1 MRAMSD
7 EPRVRGWLPPRAPGA
22 QVTPR
27 FEPVPEEPPAPAEP
41 TAPEPPPASGWQPP
55 VAYRADPIAGPP
67 ALARAQQPRASGLAI
82 TAIVLGAL
90 GIALLLLSFGTWFP
104 ASLLCSGAAWACGI
118 AARNRADA
126 DPAARA
132 RGPAHA
138 AVVIGM
144 VGVGLGI
151 AAAVIWIVLISA
163 GVSIDDL
170 RDWLDRRLAQERR

>member
-1 MRAMSD
+1 MRPMSD
-7 EPRVRGWLPPRAPGA
+7 EPPVRGWLPPRAPGA
-22 QVTPR
+22 QATPR
-27 FEPVPEEPPAPAEP
+27 FEPEPPVPEPAV
-41 TAPEPPPASGWQPP
+41 ASDWQPP
-55 VAYRADPIAGPP
+55 VAERAAPAVARAD
-67 ALARAQQPRASGLAI
+67 QPRAGGLAI

-90 GIALLLLSFGTWFP
+90 GIGLLLLSLGTWFP
-104 ASLLCSGAAWACGI
+104 ASLLCSGAAWGCGI

-126 DPAARA
+126 NPAASA

-163 GVSIDDL
+163 GVSIEDL
-170 RDWLDRRLAQERR
+170 RDWLDRRLAEERR